1 MLSVRQ
7 HDDKLK
13 HIGHLLRDF
22 WEVSVGCDDD
32 KLKKRIGHSLSV
44 FNIDRFRSQLS
55 VKRVDDELKHIG
67 HSLSNCSL
75 SIKCGTTSFM
85 IIDELTVTA
94 FQQHTRIIGCE
105 TTKQAICI
113 DPGDESERIVE
124 ILDRRGLNLQA
135 IAVTHAHMD
144 HVGGVASLKKLVPKA
159 AIILHK
165 SDEFMYQALP
175 DQPAWIGIPRSQWQA
190 LGFEYETPPPID
202 KYWQDG
208 EQYVVGSLTFEVL
221 HCPGHT
227 PGHVVLFVR
236 EEKKVFVGDVLFAGS
251 IGRTDLPGGST
262 QQLLDSIRTKLL
274 TLGDDVEVFSGH
286 GPVTT
291 IGEERLTNPFLT
303 GRYL

>member
-1 MLSVRQ
+1 
-7 HDDKLK
+7 
-13 HIGHLLRDF
+13 
-22 WEVSVGCDDD
+22 
-32 KLKKRIGHSLSV
+32 
-44 FNIDRFRSQLS
+44 
-55 VKRVDDELKHIG
+55 
-67 HSLSNCSL
+67 
-75 SIKCGTTSFM
+75 M

-94 FQQHTRIIGCE
+94 FQQHTRIVGCE
-105 TTKQAICI
+105 KTKQAICI

-124 ILDRRGLNLQA
+124 ILEHRGFNLQA
-135 IAVTHAHMD
+135 ITLTHAHMD
-144 HVGGVASLKKLVPKA
+144 HVGGVASLKKLIPEA
-159 AIILHK
+159 QIILHK

-190 LGFEYETPPPID
+190 LGFEYEAPPPVD

-291 IGEERLTNPFLT
+291 IGEEKLTNPFLT